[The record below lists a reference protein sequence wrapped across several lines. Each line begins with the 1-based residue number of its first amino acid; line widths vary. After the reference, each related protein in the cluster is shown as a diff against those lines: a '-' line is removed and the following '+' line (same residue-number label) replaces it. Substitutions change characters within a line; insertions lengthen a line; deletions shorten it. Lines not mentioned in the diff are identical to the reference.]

1 MADYMGHFQR
11 HYVAPRATD
20 QRKMNQQFQGKLYNL
35 SERYTDM
42 NKVVFLAFF
51 YAGIFPM
58 GFLYGAA
65 ALLVHYLVDKFCL
78 LRVWKQAPKIGTE
91 LTNTSSRFMYVAV
104 LAYVFS
110 STYSQSAFPYD
121 NACEYQGPNTDNIL
135 KKYVGFH
142 NLTSVDDSVNITS
155 INDTKLYKF
164 CNQDFIRDGFKFP
177 FFPEYQGSDKWMTD
191 DQETI
196 VTIFAYTLLF
206 VLGVSVVLYIRYL
219 YYGVK
224 TLFVG
229 TYKPSGEAS
238 SVPFSFLHLPAY
250 VPQNK
255 IPDLVYPSFLCNI
268 DDVPHKHIGWD
279 PPRGSYDDHNL
290 IYTVPGIDVGDDANA
305 EKKNSMFSVV
315 KYYPVEENED

>member
-1 MADYMGHFQR
+1 
-11 HYVAPRATD
+11 
-20 QRKMNQQFQGKLYNL
+20 
-35 SERYTDM
+35 
-42 NKVVFLAFF
+42 
-51 YAGIFPM
+51 
-58 GFLYGAA
+58 
-65 ALLVHYLVDKFCL
+65 
-78 LRVWKQAPKIGTE
+78 
-91 LTNTSSRFMYVAV
+91 MYVAV

-229 TYKPSGEAS
+229 TYK
-238 SVPFSFLHLPAY
+238 VR
-250 VPQNK
+250 
-255 IPDLVYPSFLCNI
+255 
-268 DDVPHKHIGWD
+268 HKYI
-279 PPRGSYDDHNL
+279 
-290 IYTVPGIDVGDDANA
+290 
-305 EKKNSMFSVV
+305 
-315 KYYPVEENED
+315 